1 MLKNGVLN
9 QVNLVLNK
17 LPHLD
22 LNAGDVVISL
32 ILILGLG
39 VRITFIAI
47 ALAYLIIT
55 SLAYLITPPSPLNS
69 FKTLA

>member
-1 MLKNGVLN
+1 MLQDGILN

-22 LNAGDVVISL
+22 LNAGDVVINL

-39 VRITFIAI
+39 VRIMSTAI
-47 ALAYLIIT
+47 TLACLIMT
-55 SLAYLITPPSPLNS
+55 SLACLSRLLILPRV
-69 FKTLA
+69 